1 MSHVASSLI
10 AVSVSNSKNNQRA
23 DGCIRATG
31 GQPVPEEMK

>member
-23 DGCIRATG
+23 DRCIR